1 MLFLY
6 PVDFRIRFRKELAQI
21 FRDSWRDELREE
33 NFLGLLRLWARV
45 LIDLAV
51 SISRERG
58 RACLDFRH
66 LPIRASGI
74 IDSIVILTIIV
85 FHLLVAGS
93 GLAMCLPRTYDTAG
107 GFFVVAAAM
116 GAVLGG
122 LGVICSLVLAQ
133 FRRIPCRVID
143 L

>member
-6 PVDFRIRFRKELAQI
+6 PVDFRIRFRKELGQL
-21 FRDSWRDELREE
+21 FRDSWRDELREG
-33 NFLGLLRLWARV
+33 NFSGLFRLWGRV
-45 LIDLAV
+45 LMDLAV
-51 SISRERG
+51 SISRERA

-74 IDSIVILTIIV
+74 IDSMVILTIIV

-93 GLAMCLPRTYDTAG
+93 GLAMYLTRTYDTTG

-116 GAVLGG
+116 GAALGA
-122 LGVICSLVLAQ
+122 LGVICSLVLAR
-133 FRRIPCRVID
+133 FRRIPCGFIN